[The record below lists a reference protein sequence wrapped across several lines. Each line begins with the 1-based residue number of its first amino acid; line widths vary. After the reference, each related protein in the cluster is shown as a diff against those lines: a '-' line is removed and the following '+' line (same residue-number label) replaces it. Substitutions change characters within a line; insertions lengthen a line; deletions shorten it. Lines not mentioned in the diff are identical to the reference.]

1 MFEEVTEFAD
11 SVFYDASAWTMA
23 HAYGMPFAKASGL
36 KSGGLLKATPT
47 LSFEFP
53 TVKAYAYLV
62 DWSDYYAPKLLFEL
76 QKEGIHVEQVG
87 QAFSSETQIGAKD
100 FPAGTLMIPMGF
112 QSLDS
117 EKVVELLQKH
127 ARSTHQQVFAVTTG
141 MNLKGIDLGSNLVG
155 AISKPKAIM
164 VVGSGISS
172 YEAGEIWY
180 LLDSQLGMPI
190 TKVNSDQMSRV
201 NLFDYTT
208 LILPSGN
215 YNDFSDV
222 TVAHLKDWANRG
234 GTIISMKTA
243 SLWLNRIEL
252 TKESPVMLAEEAKD
266 PNTLPFEDRGAFEGA
281 KEVGGSIYM
290 ATLDLTHPIAYGYHR
305 ANLPVY
311 RNTSIFIKP
320 SSDKYLT
327 PIRYTANPYLGGY
340 ISKTNLEKLKLSASV
355 VISKTGQGRVIHFFD
370 SPNFRGTWFGTN
382 KLFLNA
388 LFFGD
393 KID

>member
-1 MFEEVTEFAD
+1 L
-11 SVFYDASAWTMA
+11 
-23 HAYGMPFAKASGL
+23 K
-36 KSGGLLKATPT
+36 KSGVSVLA
-47 LSFEFP
+47 
-53 TVKAYAYLV
+53 
-62 DWSDYYAPKLLFEL
+62 
-76 QKEGIHVEQVG
+76 
-87 QAFSSETQIGAKD
+87 
-100 FPAGTLMIPMGF
+100 
-112 QSLDS
+112 
-117 EKVVELLQKH
+117 
-127 ARSTHQQVFAVTTG
+127 
-141 MNLKGIDLGSNLVG
+141 
-155 AISKPKAIM
+155 
-164 VVGSGISS
+164 
-172 YEAGEIWY
+172 
-180 LLDSQLGMPI
+180 LDSQLGMPI

-215 YNDFSDV
+215 YNDFSDR

-393 KID
+393 KMD